1 MKIIAKIPGAG
12 ILGGDKKRY
21 ILLIIEMTIEGS
33 VAAPQAATDT
43 KDDGI
48 GGISSV
54 DDYSNN
60 SRNSHLESLIQRLTQ
75 QARETDERSIELA
88 ERVALLEEG
97 SGHCFPNNTHNN
109 NNIHGNKDDTNN
121 RRQSKRKLRVS
132 FRDNQQQ
139 SDSTLTRSIIQ
150 RSIIQRAD
158 SSNDD
163 NNNSSSLKLVTGIP
177 EDDNNNNDEKEEM
190 LSDRITLLEQQLE
203 SYAEE
208 KDNIL
213 LNDDRKYLLP
223 ESTFSLLVT
232 HHPISIPFC
241 FSVFSVT
248 LSISCLVLTLASSIS
263 KGTNGNRLGI
273 PAGVDKTVRA
283 AQFLGKLVI
292 CVVVVLGCIMV
303 KCVVY
308 IRCKICAHLVFLLI
322 KESLYAILRISL
334 VSYCFPVILLLCI
347 VSRLF
352 LGAIVGVLME
362 GKRKV
367 WCTLCVLI

>member
-1 MKIIAKIPGAG
+1 
-12 ILGGDKKRY
+12 
-21 ILLIIEMTIEGS
+21 MTIEGS
-33 VAAPQAATDT
+33 VAAPQSATDT
-43 KDDGI
+43 KEAGGI
-48 GGISSV
+48 GGMSSV

-60 SRNSHLESLIQRLTQ
+60 SRNNHLESLIQRLTQ
-75 QARETDERSIELA
+75 QARVADQRSIELA

-97 SGHCFPNNTHNN
+97 GHCNSNNHNN

-132 FRDNQQQ
+132 FRDNQL
-139 SDSTLTRSIIQ
+139 SDSYRDDTTLTRSIIQ
-150 RSIIQRAD
+150 RTD

-177 EDDNNNNDEKEEM
+177 EDNNNNNEGEEI

-213 LNDDRKYLLP
+213 LNDERKYLLP

-283 AQFLGKLVI
+283 AQFLGKLVV
-292 CVVVVLGCIMV
+292 CVCCNVGVLGCRV
-303 KCVVY
+303 RV
-308 IRCKICAHLVFLLI
+308 
-322 KESLYAILRISL
+322 
-334 VSYCFPVILLLCI
+334 
-347 VSRLF
+347 
-352 LGAIVGVLME
+352 
-362 GKRKV
+362 
-367 WCTLCVLI
+367 

>member
-1 MKIIAKIPGAG
+1 
-12 ILGGDKKRY
+12 
-21 ILLIIEMTIEGS
+21 MTIEGS
-33 VAAPQAATDT
+33 VAAPQAATDIN
-43 KDDGI
+43 DGGI
-48 GGISSV
+48 GGMSSV
-54 DDYSNN
+54 DNSNN
-60 SRNSHLESLIQRLTQ
+60 HHLESLIQRLTQ
-75 QARETDERSIELA
+75 QARVADERSIELA

-97 SGHCFPNNTHNN
+97 GGHCNSNNHNKN
-109 NNIHGNKDDTNN
+109 NNIQGNIDDTNNN

-132 FRDNQQQ
+132 FRDNQQ
-139 SDSTLTRSIIQ
+139 SDSYRDDTTLTRSIIQ
-150 RSIIQRAD
+150 RANSD
-158 SSNDD
+158 DNNNCD

-177 EDDNNNNDEKEEM
+177 EDNNNNNEGEEI

-213 LNDDRKYLLP
+213 LNDERKYLLP

-263 KGTNGNRLGI
+263 KGMNGNRLGI

-292 CVVVVLGCIMV
+292 CVYCSVVLGCRVCGIV
-303 KCVVY
+303 CGIY
-308 IRCKICAHLVFLLI
+308 QRCKICVYLVFKI
-322 KESLYAILRISL
+322 KFMHILCS
-334 VSYCFPVILLLCI
+334 F
-347 VSRLF
+347 
-352 LGAIVGVLME
+352 
-362 GKRKV
+362 
-367 WCTLCVLI
+367 

>member
-1 MKIIAKIPGAG
+1 
-12 ILGGDKKRY
+12 
-21 ILLIIEMTIEGS
+21 MTIEGS
-33 VAAPQAATDT
+33 IAAATDGT
-43 KDDGI
+43 NADGI
-48 GGISSV
+48 GGISSA
-54 DDYSNN
+54 DDYSN
-60 SRNSHLESLIQRLTQ
+60 NSHLESLIQRLTQ
-75 QARETDERSIELA
+75 QARVADIRSQDLA

-97 SGHCFPNNTHNN
+97 GGHCNSNNTHNN
-109 NNIHGNKDDTNN
+109 NNIHGNTDDTNN
-121 RRQSKRKLRVS
+121 NRRQQSKRKLRVS

-150 RSIIQRAD
+150 RTD

-163 NNNSSSLKLVTGIP
+163 NNNTSSLKLVTGVP
-177 EDDNNNNDEKEEM
+177 EDNNNEGEEI

-213 LNDDRKYLLP
+213 LNDKRKYLLP

-283 AQFLGKLVI
+283 AQFLGKLI
-292 CVVVVLGCIMV
+292 ID
-303 KCVVY
+303 
-308 IRCKICAHLVFLLI
+308 
-322 KESLYAILRISL
+322 
-334 VSYCFPVILLLCI
+334 
-347 VSRLF
+347 
-352 LGAIVGVLME
+352 
-362 GKRKV
+362 
-367 WCTLCVLI
+367 LCVL